1 MGDECPRLLL
11 PSVLYDLALLSDDEA
26 QQLLLEEK
34 ELPTP
39 LGVKGSRKRPGGA
52 EARLEG

>member
-26 QQLLLEEK
+26 QQLLLKEK

-39 LGVKGSRKRPGGA
+39 LGVK
-52 EARLEG
+52 